1 MTPIICGRKK
11 CALIRRDFERVFTNE
26 CDVLLAPV
34 APTAAYKIGE
44 KIKDPLQMYLGDIFT
59 IPANLAGICALSV
72 PCGFTAAKLPVGL
85 QILGPAFREDLVLRA
100 GYAYEQAT
108 NWHLQKPPVGNLK

>member
-1 MTPIICGRKK
+1 
-11 CALIRRDFERVFTNE
+11 
-26 CDVLLAPV
+26 
-34 APTAAYKIGE
+34 
-44 KIKDPLQMYLGDIFT
+44 MYLGDIFT

-85 QILGPAFREDLVLRA
+85 QILGPAFREDLVLRV

-108 NWHLQKPPVGNLK
+108 DWHLQKHARNATHSVAGGPPMIS